1 MFDYHMH
8 SSFSADCP
16 VSMEDMIEGAIQ
28 KGLTE
33 ICFTEHIDYEYPDDT
48 IVFDFDQKDYASTLI
63 EMQKKY
69 EGRIRIKKGVEIG
82 VQPHILDKYDE
93 LMAKETFDFVICS
106 MHTVEKKGLHYG
118 EFFENKTIEE
128 AYGIYYAELLY
139 CVKNY
144 KQFNILG
151 HVDLVK
157 RYTKKP
163 CPNPFHNELS
173 EIFNVIIP
181 EGKGIELN
189 TSGVRYGL
197 TNGMP
202 SDDILKLYKQCGGEI
217 ITLGSDAHKP
227 EDIAFQ
233 FRESLQLLQSIGF
246 KYITSFDNKKPTL
259 HAISNMM

>member
-8 SSFSADCP
+8 SSFSADCQF
-16 VSMEDMIEGAIQ
+16 SMEDMIDGAIQ

-48 IVFDFDQKDYASTLI
+48 IIFDFDKKDYTRKII
-63 EMQKKY
+63 ELQEKY
-69 EGRIRIKKGVEIG
+69 EGLIRIKKGVEIG
-82 VQPHILDKYDE
+82 VQPHILTRYEE
-93 LMAKETFDFVICS
+93 LMDKESFDFVICS
-106 MHTVEKKGLHYG
+106 MHTAEKKGLHYG

-128 AYGIYYAELLY
+128 AYGIYYSELLY

-157 RYTKKP
+157 RYAQKT
-163 CPNPFHNELS
+163 CANPFHNELTA
-173 EIFNVIIP
+173 IFNVIIP

-217 ITLGSDAHKP
+217 ITLGSDAHNP
-227 EDIAFQ
+227 EDIAYQ
-233 FRESLQLLQSIGF
+233 FNGSLQLLQSIGF
-246 KYITSFDNKKPTL
+246 KYITTFDNKKPTFHSINNL
-259 HAISNMM
+259 V

>member
-8 SSFSADCP
+8 SSFSADCT
-16 VSMEDMIEGAIQ
+16 VSMEDMIEGAIK

-33 ICFTEHIDYEYPDDT
+33 ICFTEHIDYDYPDET
-48 IVFDFDQKDYASTLI
+48 IVFDFDKKQYANKVK
-63 EMQKKY
+63 EMQEQY

-82 VQPHILDKYDE
+82 IQPHLLSKYDA
-93 LMAKETFDFVICS
+93 LMNKETFDFIICS
-106 MHTVEKKGLHYG
+106 LHTVEKKSLHYG
-118 EFFENKTIEE
+118 ELFEDKTLEE
-128 AYGIYYAELLY
+128 SYGIYYGELLY
-139 CVKNY
+139 CVENY

-151 HVDLVK
+151 HADLVK
-157 RYTKKP
+157 RYSKQH
-163 CPNPFHNELS
+163 CDNPFHEELQD
-173 EIFNVIIP
+173 IFKTIIP

-197 TNGMP
+197 TSGLP
-202 SDDILKLYKQCGGEI
+202 SDDILKLYKQSGGEI

-246 KYITSFDNKKPTL
+246 NYISTFADQQPTFHSIKRL
-259 HAISNMM
+259 L